1 MKKTSLLLLLFL
13 LLSLCG
19 CTKENAENL
28 GNKDSEERQ
37 IQEWVI
43 PQNPETLSDIIPTL
57 KEDGCEIGFLCPA
70 EFSSLDFPEFF
81 AVTSEQAGKIKE
93 YLSLYDIS
101 GLELATDAGL
111 KTQGPQNYLYIKG
124 ENQGFSIF
132 WCPLNSERQYLHIES
147 DTGESADLIGSIPPN
162 TELYNYI
169 IAIRQGG
176 SSVYMSMPSGSQPQ
190 ELSYNTA
197 GPLLSALKRDAIQ
210 SGEIKKGSYDFDC
223 VITVENDP
231 FLKTYI
237 EYELPLTGEENE
249 EEAEQIKLLYTPMSV
264 SDTEYHIDFDELVF
278 MVSDKEGKRYYRTD
292 DYISSLLETA
302 QIAAVSP

>member
-57 KEDGCEIGFLCPA
+57 KEDGCEIGFLCPS

-101 GLELATDAGL
+101 GLELQKTPGL
-111 KTQGPQNYLYIKG
+111 KPRAPRT
-124 ENQGFSIF
+124 IF
-132 WCPLNSERQYLHIES
+132 TSRVRIRVSQYF
-147 DTGESADLIGSIPPN
+147 G
-162 TELYNYI
+162 
-169 IAIRQGG
+169 
-176 SSVYMSMPSGSQPQ
+176 
-190 ELSYNTA
+190 
-197 GPLLSALKRDAIQ
+197 AL
-210 SGEIKKGSYDFDC
+210 
-223 VITVENDP
+223 
-231 FLKTYI
+231 
-237 EYELPLTGEENE
+237 
-249 EEAEQIKLLYTPMSV
+249 
-264 SDTEYHIDFDELVF
+264 
-278 MVSDKEGKRYYRTD
+278 
-292 DYISSLLETA
+292 
-302 QIAAVSP
+302 